1 MPRVITVL
9 QNDHRNVSVLLQLL
23 DPLASKVAPGTPAD
37 FVPILDIMN
46 YMTRYSDLFHHPM
59 EELVFKKLMER
70 DDNTSPLVATLIAE
84 HKFLGE
90 KGRQLINSVR
100 NVVNGFEPHEGRLA
114 PERQDYATSLGKHM
128 SREETEVFPL
138 ASKLLSDDDWAAI
151 ERGMVAR
158 ADPLFGVGQEAQ
170 YVALYDRIVS
180 AAG

>member
-1 MPRVITVL
+1 MPRVITML
-9 QNDHRNVSVLLQLL
+9 QTDHRNVGVLLKLL
-23 DPLASKVAPGTPAD
+23 DPSMSKLAQEIPAD

-90 KGRQLINSVR
+90 KGRQLINRVR

-114 PERQDYATSLGKHM
+114 PERQDYAIALGKHM

-151 ERGMVAR
+151 ERRLVAR
-158 ADPLFGVGQEAQ
+158 ADPLFGIGQEAQ
-170 YVALYDRIVS
+170 YAALYDRIVS

>member
-1 MPRVITVL
+1 MPRVITML
-9 QNDHRNVSVLLQLL
+9 QTDHRNVGVLLKLL
-23 DPLASKVAPGTPAD
+23 DPSMSKLAQEIPAD

-70 DDNTSPLVATLIAE
+70 DDNPSPLVATLIAE

-90 KGRQLINSVR
+90 KGGQLINRVR
-100 NVVNGFEPHEGRLA
+100 NVVNGFESHEGRLA
-114 PERQDYATSLGKHM
+114 PERQDYAIALGRHM

-158 ADPLFGVGQEAQ
+158 ADPLFGIGQEAQ
-170 YVALYDRIVS
+170 YVTLYDRIVS
-180 AAG
+180 AAR